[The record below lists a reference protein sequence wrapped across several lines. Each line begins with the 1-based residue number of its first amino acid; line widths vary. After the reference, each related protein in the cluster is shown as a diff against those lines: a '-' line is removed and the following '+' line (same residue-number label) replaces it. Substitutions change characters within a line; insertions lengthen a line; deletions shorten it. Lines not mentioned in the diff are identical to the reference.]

1 MEEQPR
7 FMIKITLHS
16 RLLKTPS
23 AQIDSSRFSQI
34 QEAKTNYNPQS
45 SVHITRLCYSC
56 ILPFKMSQ
64 QDSRVALFRGDYI
77 KPIHYVSLTQTAGNF
92 LIGNEN

>member
-1 MEEQPR
+1 M
-7 FMIKITLHS
+7 K
-16 RLLKTPS
+16 
-23 AQIDSSRFSQI
+23 
-34 QEAKTNYNPQS
+34 S
-45 SVHITRLCYSC
+45 SVHITLLCYGC

-77 KPIHYVSLTQTAGNF
+77 NPIHYVSLTQTAGDF

>member
-1 MEEQPR
+1 M
-7 FMIKITLHS
+7 K
-16 RLLKTPS
+16 
-23 AQIDSSRFSQI
+23 
-34 QEAKTNYNPQS
+34 S
-45 SVHITRLCYSC
+45 SVHITLLCYGC

-77 KPIHYVSLTQTAGNF
+77 NPIHYVSQTQTAGDF